1 MGKQFLDKD
10 GLQVA
15 VNNVKE
21 AKEIAAGAMALA
33 QQAMESGGQDIYSTT
48 ETKTN
53 KVWID
58 GKPIYRKVYNADIT
72 TYNDVSNRRTFVYT
86 INDNIDTIISSGGCW
101 IVKTNSSRPETV
113 GWTQTWSVAQM
124 STSAASE
131 YSSSTSATALQVMM
145 VTALWGGVTGITIK
159 CWVEYTKTN

>member
-58 GKPIYRKVYNADIT
+58 GKPIYRTVVDFGALPNNTTKHINTTIT
-72 TYNDVSNRRTFVYT
+72 GV
-86 INDNIDTIISSGGCW
+86 
-101 IVKTNSSRPETV
+101 ETV
-113 GWTQTWSVAQM
+113 TDYKGIALN
-124 STSAASE
+124 SAGSALCLPFIPDNGSNN
-131 YSSSTSATALQVMM
+131 YSISLFLDAL
-145 VTALWGGVTGITIK
+145 ATGIYIWTGMDRSAFTRSYVTI
-159 CWVEYTKTN
+159 EYTKTTN